1 MVVWDVGC
9 DSATRR
15 RVKCVWPGWSRAL
28 VWLFALAEAGA
39 SATSGDNARNPYEA
53 TPNVIPSGVTPP
65 TTPGSASYEEF
76 VRAHE
81 RAILNYLWRLT
92 GDEQSAY
99 DLTQETFLRAWTHF
113 DQVRGYENPRGWL
126 FHVATNL
133 GLTAVTRGKRVASH
147 PLDDDRGAGPEV
159 SDPARRLV
167 ERDLVRATL
176 LRLNPQRRAA
186 LVLREV
192 YGLNG
197 LELAKALGTTEVAAR
212 MTLSR
217 AREQFRE
224 LYLREECGE
233 EHSHDA

>member
-1 MVVWDVGC
+1 MVVWDAA
-9 DSATRR
+9 SERAARR
-15 RVKCVWPGWSRAL
+15 MGRSWPRAL
-28 VWLFALAEAGA
+28 AWLFALAEAGA
-39 SATSGDNARNPYEA
+39 SAASGDNARGA
-53 TPNVIPSGVTPP
+53 HAARPNMTPP
-65 TTPGSASYEEF
+65 STATVASYEEF
-76 VRAHE
+76 VRAYE

-99 DLTQETFLRAWTHF
+99 DLTQETFLRAWTRF
-113 DQVRGYENPRGWL
+113 EQVRSYENPRGWL

-133 GLTAVTRGKRVASH
+133 GLTAVTRGKRGVSRSL
-147 PLDDDRGAGPEV
+147 LDDDGDGPEV

-167 ERDLVRATL
+167 ERDQVRATL
-176 LRLNPQRRAA
+176 LLLNPQRRAA

-197 LELAKALGTTEVAAR
+197 AELAKALGSTEVAAR

-224 LYLREECGE
+224 LYLREERG
-233 EHSHDA
+233 HDA